1 MNQFFLNSKHFI
13 FERTESFLSCVATK
27 KRYYWCAK
35 FVDDIFQIHPFPSTK
50 SMKID
55 DRQTLFLSYLCHF
68 FNAPQERASCGK
80 VCTGH
85 PILKPHQQTTQ
96 PVNRLTHIDHTT
108 CPTLTSLLPQTFN
121 PLTKP
126 SVPLIKCDRFTFPLV
141 TCLWQKC
148 DHLLLCGEE
157 VFQTGSRE

>member
-1 MNQFFLNSKHFI
+1 MNLSFFNLKYFI
-13 FERTESFLSCVATK
+13 FERTESFLSCVATRAAQQLRHVALERNNTTVFTLSSHMIDGIQMLLDIS

-85 PILKPHQQTTQ
+85 G
-96 PVNRLTHIDHTT
+96 
-108 CPTLTSLLPQTFN
+108 
-121 PLTKP
+121 
-126 SVPLIKCDRFTFPLV
+126 
-141 TCLWQKC
+141 
-148 DHLLLCGEE
+148 LLLS
-157 VFQTGSRE
+157 VQYHIAHRLREA